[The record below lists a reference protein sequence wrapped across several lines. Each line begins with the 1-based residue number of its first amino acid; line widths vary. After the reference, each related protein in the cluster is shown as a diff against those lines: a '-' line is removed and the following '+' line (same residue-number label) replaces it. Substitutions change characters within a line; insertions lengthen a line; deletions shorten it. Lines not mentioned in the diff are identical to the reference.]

1 MNINL
6 TLLGQAISFSIF
18 VWFCMKYV
26 WPPVTAAMRER
37 QQRIADGLAA
47 AEQGAKAQEQ
57 AEQQVEALL
66 NDARSQAAEI
76 IATAQKRSND
86 IVDEARGTARSEG
99 ERLMA
104 QARSEI
110 DQELEKAKTELRQQV
125 GSLAITGAARI
136 VGREVDATAH
146 NDVIQELAAKI

>member
-47 AEQGAKAQEQ
+47 AERGAEAQEQ

-66 NDARSQAAEI
+66 NEARSQAAEI
-76 IATAQKRSND
+76 VANAQKRSSD
-86 IVDEARGTARSEG
+86 IVDEARDTARNEG
-99 ERLMA
+99 ERLIA

-125 GSLAITGAARI
+125 GSLAIAGAARI
-136 VGREVDATAH
+136 IGREVDATAH